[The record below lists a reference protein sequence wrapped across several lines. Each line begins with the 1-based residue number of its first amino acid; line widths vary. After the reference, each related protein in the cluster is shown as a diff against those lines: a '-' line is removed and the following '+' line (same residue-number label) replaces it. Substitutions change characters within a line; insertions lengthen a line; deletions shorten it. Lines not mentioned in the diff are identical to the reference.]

1 MISIS
6 DLDFSYGDHVVFA
19 GLAFELPE
27 RGVVALRGG
36 NGVGKTTLL
45 KLLGGLLPS
54 ANPSLRRVRSQRR
67 LVYLD
72 ADFLSLDSLTVAE
85 YLELMGV
92 ELGAGDTAISG
103 LIEPGML
110 ATRVSDLSLGQRQRC
125 VLALALKLPDV
136 DVLLLDEP
144 LNGLDAAA
152 AAVAR
157 EELAGA
163 ARRFT
168 VLLATHETNDWA
180 DADLTLSDESTV
192 GLSPLLARGVR

>member
-19 GLAFELPE
+19 SLDVDLPE

-54 ANPSLRRVRSQRR
+54 TNASLRTARERR

-72 ADFLSLDSLTVAE
+72 TDFLSLDSLTVAE
-85 YLELMGV
+85 YLHLMGI
-92 ELGAGDTAISG
+92 ELGAEGATASG
-103 LIEPGML
+103 LIEQGML
-110 ATRVSDLSLGQRQRC
+110 ATCVRDLSLGQRQRC
-125 VLALALKLPDV
+125 VLALALHLPAV

-144 LNGLDAAA
+144 LNGLDPAAA
-152 AAVAR
+152 AIAR
-157 EELAGA
+157 EELARAGE
-163 ARRFT
+163 RFT
-168 VLLATHETNDWA
+168 VLLATHEISDWA
-180 DADLTLSDESTV
+180 DADLTLCDASTAE
-192 GLSPLLARGVR
+192 LQPLIGRGVR